1 MEHQLSAL
9 EACVEIVIWIFSM
22 LNPNDIE
29 RLDMSNVVA
38 ILAGVRARAT
48 ANAGLVDAKAAG
60 LMTDDDSGVFDPH
73 HAST

>member
-1 MEHQLSAL
+1 
-9 EACVEIVIWIFSM
+9 M